1 MTDAS
6 GIYRWETEAELAT
19 ALPEEAAIYYEW
31 LLGLS
36 AGSRP
41 GDGLR
46 RIGVTGVR
54 PPEGGRTGWIPVFAV
69 DGVEEALG
77 RLAPGTWSRLPS
89 DDPAS
94 VYVLDEQ
101 GLAVK
106 LRQRVPGRPEAAVN
120 FDCSALDVVAAAR
133 FYSRLLGLEAVEVVD
148 DTYDMRFLLDDG
160 GIVAG
165 IFQLSGVEGLDRRPV
180 WITYFEVDSVEES
193 VTRAVQ
199 SGSRVRIPPVDSP
212 INRYAVLDDP
222 WGNVYG
228 FSSLFADDWSEA
240 VDVREPV
247 DAAAGGP
254 AESAARGA

>member
-41 GDGLR
+41 GEGLR
-46 RIGVTGVR
+46 RIGVSDVR
-54 PPEGGRTGWIPVFAV
+54 TPEDGRSGWIPVFIV
-69 DGVEEALG
+69 EDVEEAVG
-77 RLAPGTWSRLPS
+77 RLTPGTWSRLPS
-89 DDPAS
+89 DDPDSA
-94 VYVLDEQ
+94 YVLDEQ
-101 GLAVK
+101 GVAVR
-106 LRQRVPGRPEAAVN
+106 LRKRTPGHPESAVN
-120 FDCSALDVVAAAR
+120 FDCSALDVAAAAR
-133 FYSRLLGLEAVEVVD
+133 FYSRLLGLEVVEVVD
-148 DTYDMRFLLDDG
+148 DTYDMRFLLDEN

-240 VDVREPV
+240 VDVREPS
-247 DAAAGGP
+247 DAVPGGP
-254 AESAARGA
+254 GARLLKQA